1 VAVRTVAMVGWSVFS
16 SQSVSP
22 SELASFMQ
30 QFGARPTVFPM
41 GEPEP
46 GSWSVPISDGELVVS
61 EATSDLRTM
70 PGRMIEEATNL
81 LGTAPVYCLSIFPA
95 VGQSTDAVMVE
106 DDHATAALV
115 QRMVN
120 AFAVRWPAVLSDN
133 TTNPMIALGA
143 LAKSQTQP
151 PQQEQRRGW
160 KRFLGGG
167 SRTREST
174 RRHGCISSCRSP
186 AWDGSRD
193 EPQRA
198 RGKRYVVD
206 TRRSSSAPEDVAG
219 SRFARPLKAVLAAA
233 NCHFASGPPLF
244 VG

>member
-1 VAVRTVAMVGWSVFS
+1 VAWSVFS

-133 TTNPMIALGA
+133 TTNPMIPLGP
-143 LAKSQTQP
+143 LAEGQPRQSSQ
-151 PQQEQRRGW
+151 QQQKRGW
-160 KRFLGGG
+160 
-167 SRTREST
+167 
-174 RRHGCISSCRSP
+174 RR
-186 AWDGSRD
+186 
-193 EPQRA
+193 
-198 RGKRYVVD
+198 
-206 TRRSSSAPEDVAG
+206 
-219 SRFARPLKAVLAAA
+219 
-233 NCHFASGPPLF
+233 LF
-244 VG
+244 GR